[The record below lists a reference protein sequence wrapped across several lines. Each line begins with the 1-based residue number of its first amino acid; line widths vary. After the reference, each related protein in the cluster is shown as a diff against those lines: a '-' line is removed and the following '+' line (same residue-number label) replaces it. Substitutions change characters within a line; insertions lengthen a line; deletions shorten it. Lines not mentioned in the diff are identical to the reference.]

1 MSLLD
6 LTFNNEF
13 SFNKKKIRNKGK
25 LTKSLSIDNIEF
37 SQRKIRINSP
47 ISLKAM
53 KELGY
58 TMSDL
63 EYLPFKDYIRKNPD
77 LIGKDKKTQERIYS
91 HIESL
96 RNTRFKKIKDL
107 RNKFKTQNNIE
118 KTDRN
123 NSCYNIRKIIPKK
136 INYLLSNSV
145 DIEGNKEIEKE
156 KKTLERIKHKNET
169 ELYNKVKFELK
180 RELMR
185 QKNDNKIRQQTIKYR
200 KYQIQI
206 YKKKR
211 EEDLIKF
218 KKLLE
223 LKKKQDELEL
233 SKRKMNLKIYNEE
246 ILRAKEKEKLEKE
259 RQKELELKHKEEE
272 IQRLLFQK
280 K

>member
-47 ISLKAM
+47 TSLKAM

-185 QKNDNKIRQQTIKYR
+185 QKNDNKIRQQILSIENTKY
-200 KYQIQI
+200 KYT
-206 YKKKR
+206 
-211 EEDLIKF
+211 
-218 KKLLE
+218 
-223 LKKKQDELEL
+223 
-233 SKRKMNLKIYNEE
+233 KRKERKI
-246 ILRAKEKEKLEKE
+246 
-259 RQKELELKHKEEE
+259 
-272 IQRLLFQK
+272 
-280 K
+280 